1 MGRNNRDLAVA
12 MKLAEAVPRYVP
24 THVSGSTL
32 LDLWRPQRAIE
43 GAQD

>member
-12 MKLAEAVPRYVP
+12 MKLAQAVPLYVP
-24 THVSGSTL
+24 THVGGITQVTPR
-32 LDLWRPQRAIE
+32 RPRRAID

>member
-1 MGRNNRDLAVA
+1 MGRNNRVLAVA
-12 MKLAEAVPRYVP
+12 MKLAEAVPLYVP

-32 LDLWRPQRAIE
+32 LTLRRPRRAID

>member
-1 MGRNNRDLAVA
+1 MGRNNRVLAVA
-12 MKLAEAVPRYVP
+12 MKLAEAVPLYVP
-24 THVSGSTL
+24 THVGGPTL